1 MDGNEE
7 NKNQSFIDKLHKEYL
22 KRVDYFN
29 VPEDELTRYSWV
41 GNKKIKIYAIKVFY
55 DEPGYDCY
63 TLFFATK
70 NNKNNSDE
78 FIKFDFS
85 KETENP
91 EFSHK
96 IRGGTKYKLSWLK
109 NKGLLDEEIE
119 NDVIPGSIFS
129 WPGENWDVDI
139 FRERWSKDWVDYEYD
154 ITQKAEEI
162 PTPIQPFPQTRQR
175 FFVDRYHFNDML
187 EDIDDSQFTDEFN
200 QCLFAYENEKWFLCA
215 VGLGSCLEHL
225 MYIILKNYDEKGYR
239 DKQNNGIFKGF
250 PKAPTSRDYVLAFRK
265 NPINISMR
273 QESFINSLFMI
284 RNSVDHHN
292 TGKTQKNACDL
303 LLDGISDFYNDYY
316 EKSVLYKPYK

>member
-1 MDGNEE
+1 MDDSKES
-7 NKNQSFIDKLHKEYL
+7 KNQNFINKLHKKYL

-41 GNKKIKIYAIKVFY
+41 GKKKIKIYAIKVFNE
-55 DEPGYDCY
+55 EPGFDCS

-70 NNKNNSDE
+70 NNKNNTDE
-78 FIKFDFS
+78 FIEFDFF

-91 EFSHK
+91 EFSHE
-96 IRGGTKYKLSWLK
+96 INGGTKYKLSWLK
-109 NKGLLDEEIE
+109 NKGLLDKEIE
-119 NDVIPGSIFS
+119 SEVIPGSISS

-139 FRERWSKDWVDYEYD
+139 FCERWSKEWVDYEYD
-154 ITQKAEEI
+154 IAQKAEEV
-162 PTPIQPFPQTRQR
+162 PTYIQPFPQTNQK
-175 FFVDRYHFNDML
+175 FFIDRYHFNDML

-250 PKAPTSRDYVLAFRK
+250 PKAPTNKDYVLAFRK
-265 NPINISMR
+265 DPINISMR

-292 TGKTQKNACDL
+292 TGKTQKNSCDL

-316 EKSVLYKPYK
+316 EKSVLYKAD